1 MKKISVFLFTAILM
15 IVFTSCSGAKKN
27 EAPAEEPAKSE
38 AVETVAASEPQ
49 QEAPTL
55 SPAEML
61 KEFQEYAKAYGEAFN
76 NLKKDPKKFSELSG
90 QSQKRVAE
98 MEKIKSELN
107 AKQLQ
112 DYQKSVD
119 IVLKVNR
126 GGK

>member
-1 MKKISVFLFTAILM
+1 MKKISLFLVTAILM
-15 IVFTSCSGAKKN
+15 IAFTSCSGAKKT

-38 AVETVAASEPQ
+38 VVETVAVESQPETPA
-49 QEAPTL
+49 L

-61 KEFQEYAKAYGEAFN
+61 KNFQEYAKAYGEAFN

-90 QSQKRVAE
+90 QSQKRVAD

-112 DYQKSVD
+112 DYQKAID

>member
-1 MKKISVFLFTAILM
+1 MRKISVFLLTAILM
-15 IVFTSCSGAKKN
+15 IAFAACSGAKKT
-27 EAPAEEPAKSE
+27 EAPAEEPVKTEVAE
-38 AVETVAASEPQ
+38 MAVASEPQ
-49 QEAPTL
+49 PEAPAL
-55 SPAEML
+55 NPAEML

-90 QSQKRVAE
+90 QSQKRVAD

-112 DYQKSVD
+112 DYQKAID